1 MLIISYKSSV
11 KSRSCPQI
19 LQSNSLW
26 IMRYCHF
33 WNDNSV
39 VFKFLTIL
47 YSYDVSTLSY
57 NIGPCVKKVF
67 DGEEVFGFNE
77 SQEHC
82 KASGGKTSLIRVDST
97 IWHQRKIFSLESNFR
112 LSVPFWIFDPSAARP
127 TRKEEPAGRSF
138 SCIVGWSLKT
148 FFDNFYIQF

>member
-33 WNDNSV
+33 WNDAFV

-47 YSYDVSTLSY
+47 YCYEVSTLSY
-57 NIGPCVKKVF
+57 KIAPCVKKVF
-67 DGEEVFGFNE
+67 DGENVLDFID
-77 SQEHC
+77 SQEHWG
-82 KASGGKTSLIRVDST
+82 ASGGKTTLIRVDSS
-97 IWHQRKIFSLESNFR
+97 IWQWWRLFFPWSTFCLLDSIKVHDLPFKSHKVNFLKVVLIF
-112 LSVPFWIFDPSAARP
+112 
-127 TRKEEPAGRSF
+127 
-138 SCIVGWSLKT
+138 
-148 FFDNFYIQF
+148 